1 MSRLPHFCSDSN
13 VHRDEE
19 SSQSM
24 SQVRARPAICLDKSL
39 SFISTT
45 SVPAGTMSGPVSP
58 LLGALGSDSANG
70 ACSSSSAVA
79 SPKLFHTRDVNV
91 EASRQRSLQS
101 FKASR
106 SRAISGSRT
115 AHSSSRPYSQQPPL
129 PHHKRHHYPHPRS
142 SCSPSVSR
150 SCRVHSEARRGER
163 LRCLAVEAFCG
174 AVEVVGSEATVMARP
189 SDPRPDGSDAE
200 REPGVLGQRVMSAT
214 VSPAPRHAAAL
225 SEGLEGVFS
234 MPASEGEAEG
244 TRGGG
249 SHCAARSH
257 GRGRSSFN
265 SDMREQDD
273 ADCVKRT
280 SGATP
285 PPRCALVLSHGC
297 SDADAETDARA
308 ADAQPPRSAAE
319 AAERCASTCMAPVD
333 FAVDAPRGSAILVV
347 GSGDED
353 EGRAFTDD
361 RSITAIIASANVR
374 PLAAAYASR
383 AEDPGVSSTL
393 PVGRL
398 FSSGGEGEGRDAL
411 HGALTAHRAAATE
424 RESVNSCSR
433 SRRSESRYMT
443 SSLPRP
449 VPPSATVTAAC
460 PLSSPAH
467 AREDEGAEGAEEACA
482 VRENAIMVNE
492 QQQQAGTET
501 ALTNKAVNA
510 SVHTTTITAE
520 AAANTAP
527 DLVSFSMDSSLLP
540 ASSTLHCA
548 LQATST
554 IPAQPDAPAALTAAS
569 NGESASVTPLSSL
582 MMPNSIS
589 GPSLTAATTAT
600 SSLWLVGGST
610 PTPLR
615 RLRDRV
621 REVSATLDVE
631 EGEVE
636 EVSRGS
642 TTARAH
648 TERARNPEG
657 GASAAAVAAPE
668 TESGLDTDVNRR
680 SAPADNSTGAKQ
692 PITTAEEAHRHCRTS
707 ASPYT
712 GAHSVASPSVS
723 TPSFS
728 PEPARPQAEA
738 HHPSKL
744 CLAARTAVSVS
755 VQLNPLTANDDA
767 VTSAVPQPPPAPG
780 TTTAPHRYSTATHSP
795 SATAGTCGAPVE
807 AAPLISSPSSAESAR
822 VSEEVKEL
830 VRRAQAEVCRT
841 RESLISALRDHRASF
856 HLSEPSPTA
865 KSVPSPTAP
874 AHLAHSS
881 VALSTALWASPN
893 VSPAP
898 ARRLLLPTVAVTA
911 AESSMLSSAAPTT
924 VSAPAMRASG
934 EWRSAA
940 TILRPQLR
948 AAADAILR
956 RLQGYDVRDHGV
968 LPMDT
973 VVRVTYFVITRRQ
986 MPPAAWS
993 LRTAEG
999 ALATT
1004 PMQVSMVASGGDAT
1018 FHSEGAQLPLH
1029 NAEGR
1034 QVALVS
1040 GTPLDRQLSSSAAG
1054 KSRRCA
1060 VTLSPTAFETP
1071 FQQRF
1076 PLNAHDTVK
1085 HLSGS
1090 DSSVPL
1096 SRPVDR
1102 TQPRGCSGCA
1112 ADANHR
1118 CKIVAAEQHGGP
1130 VTCTSPSRT
1139 LEHVMLLQ
1147 QRRAEE
1153 ELHLHFYFTVLEAF
1167 KQVFGERYAWRHLGA
1182 TNASRHDSATNLTQP
1197 LQKRQRTSDSPV
1209 PWSSERRGHTDLT
1222 RGEAD
1227 AEHVPLEVTNEFND
1241 VAGPLEALFPR
1252 LRQQYALIQ
1261 REKRDTAATTPSSVE
1276 GGTGDPLTTPRTTAE
1291 CARSEAGAASTGSTH
1306 RPPPLDVLVYYRTYI
1321 ESLREL

>member
-13 VHRDEE
+13 FHRDEE

-45 SVPAGTMSGPVSP
+45 SVPAGTMSGPASP
-58 LLGALGSDSANG
+58 LLGALGGDSANG
-70 ACSSSSAVA
+70 ACSSSSAIA

-115 AHSSSRPYSQQPPL
+115 AHSSSRPYSQQPPP

-163 LRCLAVEAFCG
+163 SRCLAVEACCG
-174 AVEVVGSEATVMARP
+174 ALEVVGSEATVTARP

-200 REPGVLGQRVMSAT
+200 REPGVLDQRVMSVT
-214 VSPAPRHAAAL
+214 VSPAPRHVAAL
-225 SEGLEGVFS
+225 SEDLEGVFS
-234 MPASEGEAEG
+234 MPASEGEEEG
-244 TRGGG
+244 ARGGG
-249 SHCAARSH
+249 GHCAVRSH
-257 GRGRSSFN
+257 GRGRASFN
-265 SDMREQDD
+265 SDVREQDD

-285 PPRCALVLSHGC
+285 PPRRALVLSHRC
-297 SDADAETDARA
+297 SDADTETGARA
-308 ADAQPPRSAAE
+308 ADAQPPRSADE
-319 AAERCASTCMAPVD
+319 AVERCASTCMATVD
-333 FAVDAPRGSAILVV
+333 FAVDAPRGSTILVV

-353 EGRAFTDD
+353 EGRAFTDH
-361 RSITAIIASANVR
+361 RSITAIIAPANVR
-374 PLAAAYASR
+374 PLAAADASR
-383 AEDPGVSSTL
+383 AECPAVFSTL
-393 PVGRL
+393 AVGGL
-398 FSSGGEGEGRDAL
+398 FSSGGEGEGKDAP
-411 HGALTAHRAAATE
+411 HGAALTAHRAAATE
-424 RESVNSCSR
+424 RESVNSCCR
-433 SRRSESRYMT
+433 SRGSESRDMT
-443 SSLPRP
+443 CPLPRP
-449 VPPSATVTAAC
+449 VPPSATVAAAC

-467 AREDEGAEGAEEACA
+467 AREDEGAEGAEEARA
-482 VRENAIMVNE
+482 VREDAIKVNE
-492 QQQQAGTET
+492 QQQEASTET

-520 AAANTAP
+520 ASANTAQ

-540 ASSTLHCA
+540 ASSTLQCA
-548 LQATST
+548 LQATPA
-554 IPAQPDAPAALTAAS
+554 IPAQPDAPAALTAAA
-569 NGESASVTPLSSL
+569 NGESASVTPLSSF
-582 MMPNSIS
+582 MMLNSIS

-600 SSLWLVGGST
+600 SSLWLVSGTT

-615 RLRDRV
+615 RLRDRG

-642 TTARAH
+642 ATARAH
-648 TERARNPEG
+648 TERALNPEG

-668 TESGLDTDVNRR
+668 TESELDRDVNRR
-680 SAPADNSTGAKQ
+680 SALAYNSTGAKQ
-692 PITTAEEAHRHCRTS
+692 PIATAEEAYRYCRTS

-744 CLAARTAVSVS
+744 CLAARTAVSV
-755 VQLNPLTANDDA
+755 QLNPLTANDDA

-780 TTTAPHRYSTATHSP
+780 TTAAPHRYSTATHSP
-795 SATAGTCGAPVE
+795 FATAGTCRAPVE
-807 AAPLISSPSSAESAR
+807 VAPLISSPSSAESAR

-841 RESLISALRDHRASF
+841 RESLISALREHRVSF

-874 AHLAHSS
+874 AQLAQSS
-881 VALSTALWASPN
+881 VALSTALCASPN

-911 AESSMLSSAAPTT
+911 AEPSMLSSAAPTT
-924 VSAPAMRASG
+924 VSAPAMRTSG

-973 VVRVTYFVITRRQ
+973 VMRVTYFVVTRQQ
-986 MPPAAWS
+986 MLPAAWS

-1018 FHSEGAQLPLH
+1018 FRSEGAQLPSH

-1040 GTPLDRQLSSSAAG
+1040 GTPLGRQLSSSAAG
-1054 KSRRCA
+1054 KSRHCA

-1071 FQQRF
+1071 CQQRF

-1090 DSSVPL
+1090 ASSVPL

-1112 ADANHR
+1112 ADAKHR
-1118 CKIVAAEQHGGP
+1118 CKIVAAEHHGGP

-1182 TNASRHDSATNLTQP
+1182 TNASRHDGATNLTQP
-1197 LQKRQRTSDSPV
+1197 PQKRQRTSDSPV
-1209 PWSSERRGHTDLT
+1209 PGSSDRRGHTDLT
-1222 RGEAD
+1222 GGEAD

-1291 CARSEAGAASTGSTH
+1291 CARSEAGAPSMGPTH

>member
-13 VHRDEE
+13 FHCDEE

-45 SVPAGTMSGPVSP
+45 SVPAGTISGPASP

-101 FKASR
+101 FKTSR

-115 AHSSSRPYSQQPPL
+115 AHSSSRPYSQQPP

-142 SCSPSVSR
+142 SCSSSVSR

-163 LRCLAVEAFCG
+163 SRCLAVEACCG
-174 AVEVVGSEATVMARP
+174 ILEVGDSEATALARP
-189 SDPRPDGSDAE
+189 SDPRPDVSDAE
-200 REPGVLGQRVMSAT
+200 REPGVLNQRVMSAT

-225 SEGLEGVFS
+225 SEDLEGLFS
-234 MPASEGEAEG
+234 MPASEGEEEE

-249 SHCAARSH
+249 GHCAARSH

-265 SDMREQDD
+265 SDVREQED

-285 PPRCALVLSHGC
+285 PPRRALVLSHGC
-297 SDADAETDARA
+297 SDADTDTDARA
-308 ADAQPPRSAAE
+308 ADAQPPRCADE
-319 AAERCASTCMAPVD
+319 ALERCASTCMAPVN
-333 FAVDAPRGSAILVV
+333 FPVDAPRGSAILVV

-361 RSITAIIASANVR
+361 RSITAIISPANVR
-374 PLAAAYASR
+374 PLAAADASR
-383 AEDPGVSSTL
+383 AEGSAVSSTL

-398 FSSGGEGEGRDAL
+398 FSSGGEGEGKDAP
-411 HGALTAHRAAATE
+411 HGAALTAHRAAATE
-424 RESVNSCSR
+424 SESVNSCSR
-433 SRRSESRYMT
+433 SRRSESGDMT
-443 SSLPRP
+443 CQLPRP

-467 AREDEGAEGAEEACA
+467 AREDEGAEEARAVCEE
-482 VRENAIMVNE
+482 AIMVNE
-492 QQQQAGTET
+492 QQQQQQAGTET

-520 AAANTAP
+520 AAANTAQ
-527 DLVSFSMDSSLLP
+527 DLVSFSMDSGLLP
-540 ASSTLHCA
+540 ASSTLQCA
-548 LQATST
+548 LQATPT
-554 IPAQPDAPAALTAAS
+554 IPAQPDAPAALTAAA

-582 MMPNSIS
+582 MMLNSIS
-589 GPSLTAATTAT
+589 GPSLTAATTAA
-600 SSLWLVGGST
+600 SSLWLVSGST

-615 RLRDRV
+615 RLRDRG

-642 TTARAH
+642 ATARAH
-648 TERARNPEG
+648 TERALNPEG
-657 GASAAAVAAPE
+657 GASSAAVAAPE
-668 TESGLDTDVNRR
+668 TGSELDRGVNRR

-692 PITTAEEAHRHCRTS
+692 PIATAEEAHLYCRTS

-712 GAHSVASPSVS
+712 GAHSLASPLVS

-744 CLAARTAVSVS
+744 CLAARTTVSVS

-767 VTSAVPQPPPAPG
+767 VTSAAPQPLPAPG
-780 TTTAPHRYSTATHSP
+780 ATTAPHRYSTATHSP
-795 SATAGTCGAPVE
+795 FATAGTCRAPVE

-841 RESLISALRDHRASF
+841 RESLISALRDHRVSF

-874 AHLAHSS
+874 AHLAESS
-881 VALSTALWASPN
+881 VALPIALCASPN

-898 ARRLLLPTVAVTA
+898 ARRLLLPTVAVTP
-911 AESSMLSSAAPTT
+911 AEPSMPSSAAPTT
-924 VSAPAMRASG
+924 VSAPAVRTSG

-940 TILRPQLR
+940 TVLRPQLR

-956 RLQGYDVRDHGV
+956 RLQGYDLRDHGV

-1004 PMQVSMVASGGDAT
+1004 PMQVSMVASGGDVT
-1018 FHSEGAQLPLH
+1018 FRSERAQLPSH

-1034 QVALVS
+1034 RVALVS
-1040 GTPLDRQLSSSAAG
+1040 GTPLGCQLSSSAAG

-1060 VTLSPTAFETP
+1060 VTLSPTTFQTP
-1071 FQQRF
+1071 CQQRF
-1076 PLNAHDTVK
+1076 SLNAHDTVK

-1102 TQPRGCSGCA
+1102 TQPRGCSRCA

-1118 CKIVAAEQHGGP
+1118 CKIVAAEHHGGP

-1182 TNASRHDSATNLTQP
+1182 TNASRHDGATNLTQP
-1197 LQKRQRTSDSPV
+1197 PQKRQRTSDSPV
-1209 PWSSERRGHTDLT
+1209 PGSSDRRGHTDLT

-1241 VAGPLEALFPR
+1241 VAGPLEVLFPR

-1291 CARSEAGAASTGSTH
+1291 CARSEAGAASMSPTH